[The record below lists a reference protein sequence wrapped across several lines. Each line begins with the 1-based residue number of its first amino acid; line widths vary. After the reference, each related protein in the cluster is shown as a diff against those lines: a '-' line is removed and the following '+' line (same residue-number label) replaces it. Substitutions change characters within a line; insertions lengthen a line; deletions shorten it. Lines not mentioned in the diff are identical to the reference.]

1 MILRQ
6 TLFAFLGQKRSKWV
20 KLGQRSK
27 ILGEWLVLH
36 PDFCW
41 IDLCTELFVE
51 RGWGPRNG
59 GGLAAT
65 KVIAISEWSHGGSPV
80 QGAQLHNAKAQA
92 SKRPRGAMVSSVPL
106 YGWGWIRMDWAHDIY
121 IYLPY
126 TRKTPV
132 SLSPKLSFVPF
143 KFCSSC
149 RRNAF
154 FSIFKFK
161 KMHFDLRP
169 PMNLSTSILPGGRS
183 DLWPCKKNVLHF
195 RWQARNFLRFWQVLD
210 CLFLCFFLAGCGA
223 GSFIWGGGGGGIIT
237 SFRSR
242 PMMLRSWLSSVLC

>member
-1 MILRQ
+1 MCLPLVILVIELPRWLNFHCVCVLFPLLYMSGLRLMILRQ

-27 ILGEWLVLH
+27 IGEWLVLH

-92 SKRPRGAMVSSVPL
+92 SKRPRGAMVRSVPL

-121 IYLPY
+121 I
-126 TRKTPV
+126 
-132 SLSPKLSFVPF
+132 
-143 KFCSSC
+143 C
-149 RRNAF
+149 
-154 FSIFKFK
+154 I
-161 KMHFDLRP
+161 
-169 PMNLSTSILPGGRS
+169 
-183 DLWPCKKNVLHF
+183 
-195 RWQARNFLRFWQVLD
+195 
-210 CLFLCFFLAGCGA
+210 
-223 GSFIWGGGGGGIIT
+223 
-237 SFRSR
+237 
-242 PMMLRSWLSSVLC
+242 